1 MGKSSASNTVALGM
15 VPFAFFGVDNN
26 GVGMVLNLLVIF
38 LVAIYLATVFWA
50 WSDANRRLTDPVLIG
65 SATLAALI
73 FPYAGALVYAI
84 VRPPETLEDAYER
97 DLDVRAAELRVRL
110 LEQAVKDG
118 AGSAANATA
127 VAGELSG
134 EVAGRRA
141 AGTAVSGSAPQSA
154 GGARR
159 AGAAA
164 PSSGS
169 PSGSP
174 APQRP
179 QQPSHPARDA
189 GARPSQSQQRPP
201 AARPTRRPPA
211 SDA

>member
-1 MGKSSASNTVALGM
+1 MGKSSASNTAALGM

-38 LVAIYLATVFWA
+38 LIAIYLATVFWV
-50 WSDANRRLTDPVLIG
+50 WSDANRRLTDPVLIS

-118 AGSAANATA
+118 SGSAASAAA

-141 AGTAVSGSAPQSA
+141 GGTAVSGSAPQSA

-159 AGAAA
+159 AGAAS
-164 PSSGS
+164 SSGS

-179 QQPSHPARDA
+179 QQPSRPARDA
-189 GARPSQSQQRPP
+189 AARPSQSQQLPP